1 MSLGILAARNT
12 RSKPREGSVGYSH
25 PDETIGVTM
34 FNVYAIRNLEDDAV
48 LFGRRLVLAAAEA
61 IVNEL
66 IAQGVYAWAERV

>member
-1 MSLGILAARNT
+1 
-12 RSKPREGSVGYSH
+12 
-25 PDETIGVTM
+25 M